1 MSRENVSKFF
11 DLAEGNEL
19 LVRELSDADAQTVI
33 RIAARHELEFDEAD
47 LRSALKEIIYAARR
61 LPHGFGWPLARKM
74 GLVRS

>member
-11 DLAEGNEL
+11 NLADGNEL
-19 LVRELSDADAQTVI
+19 LIRELSDADPQTVI

-61 LPHGFGWPLARKM
+61 LPHGFGWPLARRM